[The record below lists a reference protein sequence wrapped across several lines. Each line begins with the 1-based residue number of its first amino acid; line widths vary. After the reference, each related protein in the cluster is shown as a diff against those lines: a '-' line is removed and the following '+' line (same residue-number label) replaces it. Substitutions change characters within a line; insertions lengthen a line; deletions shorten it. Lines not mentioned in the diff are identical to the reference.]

1 MDPELD
7 PESVP
12 ELGTPSIVED
22 NAPFPVELAGSP
34 STEEILPVV
43 LSGEFGLLDV
53 AELLLLSFVLL
64 LEGEVAEEASSVV

>member
-12 ELGTPSIVED
+12 ELGTSSIVED
-22 NAPFPVELAGSP
+22 NAPFPEELAGSP
-34 STEEILPVV
+34 STEEILPAV

-53 AELLLLSFVLL
+53 ADLLLLSFVLL
-64 LEGEVAEEASSVV
+64 LSADLNPTRAAA